1 MMIVDPH
8 AQEKIAAWSIECPVV
23 YPPLV
28 ESLEIYDCFWYI
40 DPDNKD
46 RHPFMYQ
53 ITDITEGTACASC
66 RR

>member
-8 AQEKIAAWSIECPVV
+8 AQEKIAAWSDQCPVV

-28 ESLEIYDCFWYI
+28 ETLITYDCFWYI
-40 DPDNKD
+40 DAENKD

-53 ITDITEGTACASC
+53 ITDITEGEGCASC